1 MEKIELPFSSYKVGR
16 KKKNKSLGYPQIAG
30 EEKKKCSSIKQ

>member
-16 KKKNKSLGYPQIAG
+16 KKKKIIRLSSDCRGR
-30 EEKKKCSSIKQ
+30 KKEMFQY

>member
-16 KKKNKSLGYPQIAG
+16 KKKKSLGYLQIAG